1 MGGVQA
7 KPERRRPV
15 LERRTSFAKNH
26 RVVPFNAE
34 PRPTDDLCKH
44 FEDLMRSYQTD
55 CKDDKDLQDFDAE
68 LSSSAKEV
76 ICSTGLDRF
85 KQCLMYLT
93 HSNEKMVRVI
103 LSCKKQIL
111 EAEGV
116 QARMVMTANE
126 KLLDQF
132 LIKEYFNNS
141 LQTLQLCRLEL
152 QDFINSAREVH
163 SRITDV
169 LERGVSKKLNE
180 SEKKYHRSAEAVV
193 AKVKSLREQHR
204 DMLDKLKDRI
214 QEFDKKLELTRTLKK
229 VVNVVFIGMLSG
241 LFVCTI
247 MAAAMA
253 APPVASAVT
262 SHPCIAGVVAG
273 GAVGYAFSSVLKEG
287 QHWLLTLIQGYEST
301 LEAHKGVI
309 HSMEAGTRDAIKEL
323 DDIMCHVNK
332 VIAKGNDPVLSNLSS
347 ANDEGRVDVV
357 DQEEVT
363 SILEKLA
370 EFGKEIEELDERR
383 EQCLRVIEMARDKV
397 AGEYDELKTSQ
408 VWNRQVK
415 K

>member
-7 KPERRRPV
+7 KPERRPV
-15 LERRTSFAKNH
+15 LERKTSFAKNH
-26 RVVPFNAE
+26 RIVPINSE
-34 PRPTDDLCKH
+34 PRI
-44 FEDLMRSYQTD
+44 FEELMRSYQAD
-55 CKDDKDLQDFDAE
+55 CKDDKELQDFDAE
-68 LSSSAKEV
+68 LSSGAEEV
-76 ICSTGLDRF
+76 VRSTGLDRF
-85 KQCLMYLT
+85 KQCLKYLT
-93 HSNEKMVRVI
+93 HSNEKIVRVI
-103 LSCKKQIL
+103 LSCKKQIV

-116 QARMVMTANE
+116 GARMVMTANE
-126 KLLDQF
+126 QLLDQF

-163 SRITDV
+163 SCITDV
-169 LERGVSKKLNE
+169 VLDWEVSKKLNE
-180 SEKKYHRSAEAVV
+180 SQKMYHRSAEAVV
-193 AKVKSLREQHR
+193 AKVKSLRDQHR

-214 QEFDKKLELTRTLKK
+214 VKFDRKLELTRTLKK
-229 VVNVVFIGMLSG
+229 VVNVVFMGMLSG

-253 APPVASAVT
+253 APPVASAMT

-273 GAVGYAFSSVLKEG
+273 GAVGYAFSAVLKEG
-287 QHWLLTLIQGYEST
+287 QHWLLTFIQGYKST
-301 LEAHKGVI
+301 LEAHTGVI
-309 HSMEAGTRDAIKEL
+309 KSMEAGTRDAIKEL

-347 ANDEGRVDVV
+347 TNDEGRVDVV
-357 DQEEVT
+357 DQEVT

-370 EFGKEIEELDERR
+370 EFGKEIEELDEKR
-383 EQCLRVIEMARDKV
+383 EQCLRVIETARDKV
-397 AGEYDELKTSQ
+397 LGEYGELKSSP
-408 VWNRQVK
+408 VWNTKIK